1 MTNKKPT
8 MLHSERGFVFSVF
21 SEEKLKNMTENSDR
35 KVARCGRV
43 NNSGIV
49 DIPKGATLTEIIEL
63 AGGILD
69 KKDFK
74 AAYVGVPPYGR
85 LLSKKDLHKELNFS
99 LFNNYIRAINIL
111 SEEDCIIQYS
121 KFYIDSV
128 IGLIHR

>member
-8 MLHSERGFVFSVF
+8 MLHSERGSVFSVF

-49 DIPKGATLTEIIEL
+49 DIPKGATLAEIIEL

-69 KKDFK
+69 
-74 AAYVGVPPYGR
+74 
-85 LLSKKDLHKELNFS
+85 KKDLHKELNFS